1 MKPPKVI
8 NIVGMGRGGRIDVW
22 YVTITT
28 HMFRKLPEWVQAHVR
43 YHHPDLNLRHISIR
57 MEAVDE
63 LQAMARFL
71 QLWNG
76 LPKEET

>member
-1 MKPPKVI
+1 MKPPKI
-8 NIVGMGRGGRIDVW
+8 IEIYKYGYRGGHPVW
-22 YVTITT
+22 GVAITE
-28 HMFRKLPEWVQAHVR
+28 HMFRKLPDWVQYHICYEYPENSKKHVG
-43 YHHPDLNLRHISIR
+43 IR
-57 MEAVDE
+57 IDAADE